1 LKKPINFNSFK
12 AAESVKKTVQLLSFA
27 FGTQAAIA
35 GNIKKASAF
44 RLTALP
50 FVGFFSHLLTKTNY
64 LTLSMMTIM
73 KTLN

>member
-1 LKKPINFNSFK
+1 LQK
-12 AAESVKKTVQLLSFA
+12 SVKKTVRLLSFT
-27 FGTQAAIA
+27 FGTQDAVA
-35 GNIKKASAF
+35 GNVKKALAF
-44 RLTALP
+44 RLTTLP